1 MNFVEVYTEKKYRYY
16 SSHLITVSKT
26 TYNIACKKYS
36 DFKWEIKD
44 LIKKKKTGSS
54 SLPVFSFFVGGGSG
68 GSHWFLA
75 CHASVWY
82 LARHS
87 PCILKKII
95 LEVLSYRWFHS

>member
-44 LIKKKKTGSS
+44 LIKKKK
-54 SLPVFSFFVGGGSG
+54 
-68 GSHWFLA
+68 
-75 CHASVWY
+75 
-82 LARHS
+82 
-87 PCILKKII
+87 KK
-95 LEVLSYRWFHS
+95 RK